1 MGCRF
6 SIILLLLILFLM
18 GAAIAW
24 EALWWSNVKSLSI
37 SDPKTTAFI
46 ELFKKEMTRLGKP
59 PQVEWRW
66 VAYGKISDDLKLAA
80 LVGEDFNFFTH
91 HGFDLG
97 EMKSAL
103 KEAWE
108 EKEMPRGA
116 STITQQMVK
125 NLWLSPSRNPLRKI
139 KEAILTRQTE
149 RTLSKKRI
157 LEIYLNVVE
166 FGPGIYGAE
175 AAAQHYFKK
184 RASQLSSGEAA
195 QLAAALPYPKRWHPG
210 CSSRNYA
217 RRVELLEHKMD
228 RADWLRPML

>member
-6 SIILLLLILFLM
+6 RIILLLLILSVL
-18 GAAIAW
+18 GAFTAW
-24 EALWWSNVKSLSI
+24 EALGWPDVKSLAA

-46 ELFKKEMTRLGKP
+46 ELYKAEMIRLGKP

-66 VAYGKISDDLKLAA
+66 VAYGKIGDDLKLAA

-139 KEAILTRQTE
+139 KEAILTRQVE

-166 FGPGIYGAE
+166 FGPGLYGAE
-175 AAAQHYFKK
+175 AAALHYFKK
-184 RASQLSSGEAA
+184 HASQLSSGEAA
-195 QLAAALPYPKRWHPG
+195 RLAAALPYPKRWHPG

-217 RRVELLEHKMD
+217 RRVDLLAHKMD
-228 RADWLRPML
+228 RADWLRKLL